1 MVRIWIHVSTV
12 PRCGV
17 CVRKNLRILY
27 VRNTACVPV
36 LYFPC
41 RPLCKWSLIIMALV
55 FIQCYEDVHGT
66 CVGVTYYD
74 YDVHKRNSIGTVDRQ
89 PETMQAS
96 GSILDQSGKCAFGI
110 RIQSVLSIGHWPHS
124 TANHLPRQVW
134 LYTEQSIFNIPKF
147 SSSAVQL
154 ASVVWHLRN
163 HTPHCWITITIFTVR
178 LILFYA
184 VMNISTSWILLRN
197 KETILNTQRPA
208 SLHTYYWIII
218 EVELHSN

>member
-1 MVRIWIHVSTV
+1 MS
-12 PRCGV
+12 
-17 CVRKNLRILY
+17 
-27 VRNTACVPV
+27 V

-41 RPLCKWSLIIMALV
+41 WPLCKWSLIIMVLV
-55 FIQCYEDVHGT
+55 FIQCYEDMHGT
-66 CVGVTYYD
+66 CVSGVYYD

-96 GSILDQSGKCAFGI
+96 GSISDQSGISAFGI

-154 ASVVWHLRN
+154 ASVVWHQRKHTLSTLINHDHDLYSPLDTLLCSNEHINFMDIAQKRRN
-163 HTPHCWITITIFTVR
+163 YPK
-178 LILFYA
+178 Y
-184 VMNISTSWILLRN
+184 
-197 KETILNTQRPA
+197 
-208 SLHTYYWIII
+208 
-218 EVELHSN
+218 